1 MVGQKFRSEFLKQ
14 REVSK
19 MDSGKKPVCEFKGN
33 VEIESA
39 YASSSLGTHHYSF
52 DKDNKEYLAEPVW
65 TSNRQ
70 SQQTLKIDDLTRAS
84 DLLMAVSVRAD
95 VNKQK
100 ILNLAMAAVDE
111 LKQLA
116 IYQEAFW
123 VLDKDAGTYVLN
135 EVEYKKRFSPLDPTL
150 EEILRM
156 LKTEGPIQLAN
167 LNDTANV
174 LPAGHGLVALQ
185 TEASHDIGLVNM
197 NPPNLVYMF
206 MDVEHWAKLF
216 STVVSKAKVL
226 EIISMG
232 QNGDLDGALQVMTAE
247 FHVASPLVETRE
259 SYFARYCRQL
269 GWNTWVVVD
278 VSLESI
284 FPNPAVRFVRKPSGC
299 FIQGIGNGY
308 SKVTWIEH
316 IEVDNTSVHYL
327 FKPLVTSGFAF
338 SAQRWVG
345 TLARQ
350 CDRVAAFMDESGRV
364 KLNVTILRDGR
375 KNLLILADRMMRSYH
390 SSVSSSPIE
399 NLWQPIPV
407 DGGEDI
413 MVTTK
418 HNFGDDSQTPVGV
431 YVTVATTIWVPA
443 QPRHV
448 FHFLRNGDH
457 RNMWDLL
464 SVNLNT
470 REIAHVTTSRDLGNC
485 VSIIA
490 IDTSPLIFYMQESQ
504 TNLTGSYVV
513 YAPVDILAMNSV
525 LDGGDPDKVQM
536 LSSGFAILPDRPTM
550 HGEEI
555 GGTLLT
561 IAFQILDESVSTRDY
576 LPSSSVATLYT
587 IITRTAAMIR
597 ARVIL

>member
-1 MVGQKFRSEFLKQ
+1 M
-14 REVSK
+14 
-19 MDSGKKPVCEFKGN
+19 
-33 VEIESA
+33 
-39 YASSSLGTHHYSF
+39 
-52 DKDNKEYLAEPVW
+52 
-65 TSNRQ
+65 
-70 SQQTLKIDDLTRAS
+70 LKIG
-84 DLLMAVSVRAD
+84 
-95 VNKQK
+95 
-100 ILNLAMAAVDE
+100 IAAVFGIGEVVKNWNCCLDYDTVFG
-111 LKQLA
+111 LKLLVHDSVMRCRKVVA
-116 IYQEAFW
+116 VYW
-123 VLDKDAGTYVLN
+123 KLTDLVR
-135 EVEYKKRFSPLDPTL
+135 VERCCCCGS
-150 EEILRM
+150 
-156 LKTEGPIQLAN
+156 
-167 LNDTANV
+167 
-174 LPAGHGLVALQ
+174 VA
-185 TEASHDIGLVNM
+185 
-197 NPPNLVYMF
+197 
-206 MDVEHWAKLF
+206 VE
-216 STVVSKAKVL
+216 
-226 EIISMG
+226 
-232 QNGDLDGALQVMTAE
+232 MTAE

-316 IEVDNTSVHYL
+316 TEVDNASVHYL

-350 CDRVAAFMDESGRV
+350 CDRVAAFMDESV
-364 KLNVTILRDGR
+364 MILRDGR
-375 KNLLILADRMMRSYH
+375 KNLLMLADRMMRSYH

-504 TNLTGSYVV
+504 TNSTGSYVV
-513 YAPVDILAMNSV
+513 YAPVDILAVNSV

-561 IAFQILDESVSTRDY
+561 IAFQMLDESVSTRDY
-576 LPSSSVATLYT
+576 LPSSSVTTLYT